1 MAKTFNDL
9 IDKAALFVEQP
20 LSFTKDNFIKEVEE
34 YVKSLP
40 EKRRN
45 AIIGYIVPPDP
56 NSPESSIPKSRV
68 KAVRYYELP
77 QVLRSDE
84 DFFRRYVNALAK
96 MKKLS
101 IKK

>member
-20 LSFTKDNFIKEVEE
+20 FSFSKDNFIKEVEE
-34 YVKSLP
+34 YIQSLP
-40 EKRRN
+40 ESRRN
-45 AIIGYIVPPDP
+45 AIIGFIGPTCM
-56 NSPESSIPKSRV
+56 
-68 KAVRYYELP
+68 KAVKYSELP
-77 QVLRSDE
+77 NVLRSDE